1 MVAKHEKYE
10 QALEVFGARS
20 DWASGQFLAAI
31 CLTQLGKYSKAQ
43 DSFDAALRG
52 FLKNRQDWHG
62 TSRPNWLVDS
72 YVLAGRPNLW
82 PRVAEE
88 IEAYKVDPRGRSLV
102 ALYAYALACLIS
114 HKDSET
120 SDYVSG
126 LLRKPKVK
134 DTFAM
139 GKVIAAIVA
148 REQQAFDEALSEL
161 LDAHQRIARFGSLRE
176 TPEGFLSLPAMSLSK
191 MALERGLAIG
201 AESEYLSKGYLD
213 YLVQC

>member
-10 QALEVFGARS
+10 QALEVFGAKS

-31 CLTQLGKYSKAQ
+31 CLTQLGKYSDAQ
-43 DSFDAALRG
+43 GSFDAALRG
-52 FLKNRQDWHG
+52 FLENRQDWHG
-62 TSRPNWLVDS
+62 ASHPNWLVDS
-72 YVLAGRPNLW
+72 YVLAGQPNLW

-88 IEAYKVDPRGRSLV
+88 IEAYKLDSRGRSLV

-114 HKDSET
+114 DKDREL
-120 SDYVSG
+120 SDHVSG

-139 GKVIAAIVA
+139 GKVIGAIVK
-148 REQQAFDEALSEL
+148 REQLAFDAALSEL
-161 LDAHQRIARFGSLRE
+161 LDAHRRIARFGSWRE

-191 MALERGLAIG
+191 MALERGLTVGI
-201 AESEYLSKGYLD
+201 ESEYLSKGYLD
-213 YLVQC
+213 YLMQY